1 MEELVWRK
9 EGERCE
15 RSYRQLSDAQAQQI
29 QAQQIQAQQIQ
40 AQQTQAHAQQTQAQQ
55 IQAQAQQIQAQQTQ
69 PSEYNDTNF
78 INRHEVEGFRQN
90 NNKREQAN
98 SKINERFLI
107 GKSTQNPFMT
117 SNSYNDDIEVQMNFL
132 TPQKGDI

>member
-15 RSYRQLSDAQAQQI
+15 RSYR
-29 QAQQIQAQQIQ
+29 
-40 AQQTQAHAQQTQAQQ
+40 TPQTQAQAEQ
-55 IQAQAQQIQAQQTQ
+55 THAEQTHAEQQQAPYT
-69 PSEYNDTNF
+69 F
-78 INRHEVEGFRQN
+78 INRHEVEEFRQN

-98 SKINERFLI
+98 NKINERFLI
-107 GKSTQNPFMT
+107 GKSTQNPFMA

>member
-15 RSYRQLSDAQAQQI
+15 RSYRQLPDTQAQAQQ
-29 QAQQIQAQQIQ
+29 QQQTHAQ
-40 AQQTQAHAQQTQAQQ
+40 AQQTHAQQQQTQAQAQQTQAQQ
-55 IQAQAQQIQAQQTQ
+55 TQ
-69 PSEYNDTNF
+69 SLHHYDDANF
-78 INRHEVEGFRQN
+78 INRHEAEGFRQN

-98 SKINERFLI
+98 NKINERFLI

-132 TPQKGDI
+132 TPQKSDI

>member
-15 RSYRQLSDAQAQQI
+15 RSYRQLSD
-29 QAQQIQAQQIQ
+29 
-40 AQQTQAHAQQTQAQQ
+40 TQAQ
-55 IQAQAQQIQAQQTQ
+55 QAQAQQAQAQQTQ

>member
-15 RSYRQLSDAQAQQI
+15 RSYRTDPVAQQTQVQMQAQQ
-29 QAQQIQAQQIQ
+29 Q
-40 AQQTQAHAQQTQAQQ
+40 QQTQAHQH
-55 IQAQAQQIQAQQTQ
+55 
-69 PSEYNDTNF
+69 ND
-78 INRHEVEGFRQN
+78 INSVHRQEPDGFRQN

-98 SKINERFLI
+98 DKINERFLI
-107 GKSTQNPFMT
+107 GTPNQNPFMT
-117 SNSYNDDIEVQMNFL
+117 STSYFDDIEVQLNYL

>member
-15 RSYRQLSDAQAQQI
+15 RSYRTEPV
-29 QAQQIQAQQIQ
+29 
-40 AQQTQAHAQQTQAQQ
+40 AQQTQMQAQQTQAQQ
-55 IQAQAQQIQAQQTQ
+55 TQMQAQQH
-69 PSEYNDTNF
+69 NDMNSLH
-78 INRHEVEGFRQN
+78 RQEPDGFRQN

-98 SKINERFLI
+98 DKINERFLI
-107 GKSTQNPFMT
+107 GTPNQNPFMT
-117 SNSYNDDIEVQMNFL
+117 STSYFDDIEVQLNYL

>member
-15 RSYRQLSDAQAQQI
+15 RSYRREQAP
-29 QAQQIQAQQIQ
+29 
-40 AQQTQAHAQQTQAQQ
+40 QTQVAQHTQQQVAQHTQQQVAQHTQAPY
-55 IQAQAQQIQAQQTQ
+55 T
-69 PSEYNDTNF
+69 F

-98 SKINERFLI
+98 NKINERFLI
-107 GKSTQNPFMT
+107 GKSSQNPFMT

>member
-15 RSYRQLSDAQAQQI
+15 RSYRTEPAAQQQT
-29 QAQQIQAQQIQ
+29 QAAHQQTQVQMQ
-40 AQQTQAHAQQTQAQQ
+40 AQQTQAAQQH
-55 IQAQAQQIQAQQTQ
+55 
-69 PSEYNDTNF
+69 ND
-78 INRHEVEGFRQN
+78 INSVHRQEPDGFRQN

-98 SKINERFLI
+98 DKINERFLI
-107 GKSTQNPFMT
+107 GTPNQNPFMT
-117 SNSYNDDIEVQMNFL
+117 STSYFDDIEVQLNYL

>member
-15 RSYRQLSDAQAQQI
+15 RSYRQLPE
-29 QAQQIQAQQIQ
+29 
-40 AQQTQAHAQQTQAQQ
+40 TQAQQTQAQQ
-55 IQAQAQQIQAQQTQ
+55 TQAQQTQ
-69 PSEYNDTNF
+69 AQQTQAQQTQAQAPQSLQHYDDVNF
-78 INRHEVEGFRQN
+78 INRHEAEGFRQN

-98 SKINERFLI
+98 DKINERFLI

>member
-15 RSYRQLSDAQAQQI
+15 RSYRTDPV
-29 QAQQIQAQQIQ
+29 
-40 AQQTQAHAQQTQAQQ
+40 AQQTQVQMQAQQTQAQQ
-55 IQAQAQQIQAQQTQ
+55 QQTQ
-69 PSEYNDTNF
+69 GQQTQAHQHNDMNSVH
-78 INRHEVEGFRQN
+78 RQEPDGFRQN

-98 SKINERFLI
+98 DKINERFLI
-107 GKSTQNPFMT
+107 GTPNQNPFMT
-117 SNSYNDDIEVQMNFL
+117 STSYFDDIEVQLNYL

>member
-15 RSYRQLSDAQAQQI
+15 RSYRQLPD
-29 QAQQIQAQQIQ
+29 
-40 AQQTQAHAQQTQAQQ
+40 THA
-55 IQAQAQQIQAQQTQ
+55 QAQAQQQQQTQ
-69 PSEYNDTNF
+69 SLHHYDDANF
-78 INRHEVEGFRQN
+78 INRHEAEGFRQN

-98 SKINERFLI
+98 NKINERFLI

-132 TPQKGDI
+132 TPQKSDI

>member
-15 RSYRQLSDAQAQQI
+15 RSYRTPQTQVAEQTQVAPQTQQ
-29 QAQQIQAQQIQ
+29 QV
-40 AQQTQAHAQQTQAQQ
+40 AQQTQVAPQTQAPY
-55 IQAQAQQIQAQQTQ
+55 T
-69 PSEYNDTNF
+69 F

-98 SKINERFLI
+98 NKINERFLI

>member
-15 RSYRQLSDAQAQQI
+15 RSYRQLSDAQAQQT
-29 QAQQIQAQQIQ
+29 Q
-40 AQQTQAHAQQTQAQQ
+40 AQQTQAHQTQAQQTQAHQTQ
-55 IQAQAQQIQAQQTQ
+55 AQQAQAQQAQ
-69 PSEYNDTNF
+69 PSEYNDTNY

>member
-15 RSYRQLSDAQAQQI
+15 RSYRQLPE
-29 QAQQIQAQQIQ
+29 
-40 AQQTQAHAQQTQAQQ
+40 TQAQQTQAQQ
-55 IQAQAQQIQAQQTQ
+55 TQAQAPQSLQH
-69 PSEYNDTNF
+69 YDDVNF
-78 INRHEVEGFRQN
+78 INRHEAEGFRQN

-98 SKINERFLI
+98 DKINERFLI

>member
-15 RSYRQLSDAQAQQI
+15 RSYRTEPAQAQAQQA
-29 QAQQIQAQQIQ
+29 QAQQAQAQQAQAQQAQAQ
-40 AQQTQAHAQQTQAQQ
+40 AQQTQGQQTQQ
-55 IQAQAQQIQAQQTQ
+55 
-69 PSEYNDTNF
+69 SYNDTNF
-78 INRHEVEGFRQN
+78 INRHEIEGFRQN
-90 NNKREQAN
+90 NNKREEAN

-107 GKSTQNPFMT
+107 GKSTQNPFMA
-117 SNSYNDDIEVQMNFL
+117 SNSYLNDIEIQMNYL

>member
-15 RSYRQLSDAQAQQI
+15 RSYRQLPD
-29 QAQQIQAQQIQ
+29 
-40 AQQTQAHAQQTQAQQ
+40 THA
-55 IQAQAQQIQAQQTQ
+55 QAQAQQQQQTHAQAQQQQQTQ
-69 PSEYNDTNF
+69 SLHHYDDANF
-78 INRHEVEGFRQN
+78 INRHEAEGFRQN

-98 SKINERFLI
+98 NKINERFLI

-132 TPQKGDI
+132 TPQKSDI

>member
-15 RSYRQLSDAQAQQI
+15 RSYRTEPAQAQTQ
-29 QAQQIQAQQIQ
+29 QAQ
-40 AQQTQAHAQQTQAQQ
+40 AQQTQAQAQQTQAQQ
-55 IQAQAQQIQAQQTQ
+55 TQQ
-69 PSEYNDTNF
+69 SYNDTNF
-78 INRHEVEGFRQN
+78 INRHEIEGFRQN
-90 NNKREQAN
+90 NNKREEAN

-107 GKSTQNPFMT
+107 GKSTQNPFMA
-117 SNSYNDDIEVQMNFL
+117 SNSYLNDIEIQMNYL